1 LKRSANQIRILLGHS
16 FPDDATFGTIW
27 IENWLARLRTAGFE
41 VYPFSLVV
49 DQQRPVLYFKELDIL
64 WRYQDSRLLAM
75 YERLG
80 NALLDYDAFICFNG
94 SNIHPDFVSSLNC
107 FTVYACFD
115 DPEASQKLSKPVAGA
130 FDLAMVGNIAE
141 VDTYKSWGVKEVRWW
156 PLGFRHDDYDSQL
169 TAETILEGCR
179 DIDVALLCERVTR
192 YRKDRVDRF
201 VKAFPSGAYYGLGWP
216 SGFLAEEKRIP
227 TLQRTRIGIN
237 IHNSTGPI
245 NFRTFYLPANGVM
258 QLCDNK
264 SNLGKIF
271 ELGKEALGYDS
282 IEEAIDLTHYYLDHD
297 AERRLIAAAGWK
309 RALADYN
316 EVACFRRVTEAIN
329 ELSSAARENRNTHHV
344 DIQPY
349 KSRGKWSTFSNRSKL
364 FMWQVLNAMRLA
376 VRSTAR
382 KLLSRYL

>member
-1 LKRSANQIRILLGHS
+1 MKILLGHS
-16 FPDDATFGTIW
+16 FPDHATFGTLW
-27 IENWLARLRTAGFE
+27 IENWLARLRASGFE
-41 VYPFSLVV
+41 VYPFSLVI
-49 DQQRPVLYFKELDIL
+49 DQQRPVLYFNELDIL
-64 WRYQDSRLLAM
+64 WRYKDPRLLGM
-75 YERLG
+75 YDRLG
-80 NALLDYDAFICFNG
+80 NLLQEYDAFICFNG
-94 SNIHPDFVSSLNC
+94 SNIHPDFVSSLRC

-115 DPEASQKLSKPVAGA
+115 DPEASMKLSKPVVGA

-141 VDTYKSWGVKEVRWW
+141 IDTYKSWGVKEVRWW
-156 PLGFRHDDYDSQL
+156 PLGFRHDDYDSYL
-169 TAETILEGCR
+169 TAEAILEGNR
-179 DIDVALLCERVTR
+179 DIEVALLCERVTR

-201 VKAFPSGAYYGLGWP
+201 VKAFPNGAYFGLGWP
-216 SGFLAEEKRIP
+216 AGFLPEDKRIP

-316 EVACFRRVTEAIN
+316 EVACFGRVIEAIRQ
-329 ELSSAARENRNTHHV
+329 LSAAARENKRPHNV
-344 DIQPY
+344 DVLLTTNQ
-349 KSRGKWSTFSNRSKL
+349 GKWRAFANGPML
-364 FMWQVLNAMRLA
+364 FLWKIFNVTRLT
-376 VRSTAR
+376 VRSSAR
-382 KLLSRYL
+382 KMLSRYL

>member
-1 LKRSANQIRILLGHS
+1 MKILLGHS
-16 FPDDATFGTIW
+16 FPDHATFGTNW
-27 IENWLARLRTAGFE
+27 IENWLARLRAAGFE
-41 VYPFSLVV
+41 VYPFSLVI
-49 DQQRPVLYFKELDIL
+49 DQQRPVLYFNELDIL
-64 WRYQDSRLLAM
+64 WRYQDSQLLAM

-80 NALLDYDAFICFNG
+80 NTLRDYDAFICFNG
-94 SNIHPDFVSSLNC
+94 SNIHPDFVSSLSC

-115 DPEASQKLSKPVAGA
+115 DPESSSKLSKPVAGA

-141 VDTYKSWGVKEVRWW
+141 VATYKSWGVKEVRWW
-156 PLGFRHDDYDSQL
+156 PLGFRHDDYDPDL
-169 TAETILEGCR
+169 TAETILEGNR
-179 DIDVALLCERVTR
+179 DIEVALLCERVTR

-201 VKAFPSGAYYGLGWP
+201 VRAFPNGAYYGLGWP
-216 SGFLAEEKRIP
+216 AGFLPEENRIP

-271 ELGKEALGYDS
+271 ELGKEAIGYDS
-282 IEEAIDLTHYYLDHD
+282 IEEAIDLTHYFLEHD

-316 EVACFRRVTEAIN
+316 EIACFRKVIEAIS
-329 ELSSAARENRNTHHV
+329 ELKDRTSETKRLKTSYTENTTH
-344 DIQPY
+344 PY
-349 KSRGKWSTFSNRSKL
+349 ITKIGKSRKLSNRFML
-364 FMWQVLNAMRLA
+364 FAWRFLKMSRFAI
-376 VRSTAR
+376 RSIER
-382 KLLSRYL
+382 KLLSQWL

>member
-1 LKRSANQIRILLGHS
+1 MKILLGHS
-16 FPDDATFGTIW
+16 FPDHATFGTIW
-27 IENWLARLRTAGFE
+27 IANWLARLRAAGFE
-41 VYPFSLVV
+41 VYPFSLVI
-49 DQQRPVLYFKELDIL
+49 DQQRPVFYFNELDIL

-75 YERLG
+75 YEKLG

-115 DPEASQKLSKPVAGA
+115 DPEASAKLSKPVAGA

-156 PLGFRHDDYDSQL
+156 PLGFRHDDYDSHL
-169 TAETILEGCR
+169 TEEAILEGRR
-179 DIDVALLCERVTR
+179 DIEVALLCERVTR

-201 VKAFPSGAYYGLGWP
+201 VKAFPNGAYYGLGWP
-216 SGFLAEEKRIP
+216 AGFLLEEKRIP
-227 TLQRTRIGIN
+227 TLQRTKIGIN

-264 SNLGKIF
+264 SNFGKIF
-271 ELGKEALGYDS
+271 ELGKEALGYNS
-282 IEEAIDLTHYYLDHD
+282 IEEAIDLTHYYLEHD

-309 RALADYN
+309 RTLADYN
-316 EVACFRRVTEAIN
+316 EAACFRRVTEAIS
-329 ELSSAARENRNTHHV
+329 ELSDTPRENKCLQNV
-344 DIQPY
+344 DALPY
-349 KSRGKWSTFSNRSKL
+349 RSSGKWRTFANRFML
-364 FMWQVLNAMRLA
+364 FTWQMFNVARLT

-382 KLLSRYL
+382 KMLSRYF